1 MSLVAYGIWKASR
14 SATVSKYSWKA
25 ITTNGSISRFIRE
38 IGHEYP
44 GCYNPAMA
52 KEGKSKKTKAKR
64 KDADSK
70 AGKDEDEDSS
80 SEEIELEPVK
90 SKKGEPD
97 DNLRRRAE
105 WFQKRTGG

>member
-1 MSLVAYGIWKASR
+1 MSLVTYVQLA
-14 SATVSKYSWKA
+14 V
-25 ITTNGSISRFIRE
+25 TTNGSISRFIRE

-52 KEGKSKKTKAKR
+52 KEDASKKTKAKS

-70 AGKDEDEDSS
+70 AGKDEDDDSG

>member
-1 MSLVAYGIWKASR
+1 
-14 SATVSKYSWKA
+14 
-25 ITTNGSISRFIRE
+25 
-38 IGHEYP
+38 
-44 GCYNPAMA
+44 MA
-52 KEGKSKKTKAKR
+52 QEDTSKKTKGKGRDTDAKA
-64 KDADSK
+64 KD
-70 AGKDEDEDSS
+70 DEEDDEG

>member
-1 MSLVAYGIWKASR
+1 
-14 SATVSKYSWKA
+14 
-25 ITTNGSISRFIRE
+25 
-38 IGHEYP
+38 
-44 GCYNPAMA
+44 MA
-52 KEGKSKKTKAKR
+52 KEDTSKKTKGKGGDTDAK
-64 KDADSK
+64 AK
-70 AGKDEDEDSS
+70 ADEDEDDDEG